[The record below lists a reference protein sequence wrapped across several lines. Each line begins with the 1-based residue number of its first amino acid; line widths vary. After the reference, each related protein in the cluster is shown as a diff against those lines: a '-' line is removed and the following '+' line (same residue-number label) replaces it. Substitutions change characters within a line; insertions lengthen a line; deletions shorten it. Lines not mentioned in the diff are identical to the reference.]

1 MKVSGISKPVSYV
14 EVETDLKEKA
24 LEEVLKDYYGEEI
37 ETPGGRVFARIVALA
52 ISNLEI

>member
-1 MKVSGISKPVSYV
+1 MKVLGISKPVSYV

-24 LEEVLKDYYGEEI
+24 LEEVLKDYYGEKI

-52 ISNLEI
+52 ISNLEE